1 MDGLWRSHTKNKGKH
16 VSKPNRIKVIL
27 CWFCCRAGPTTVTSF
42 SLLSMCGKP
51 RLMEGHRVCVLVF
64 WATESLDSK
73 TKSSSVTL
81 TCRQQWDNTF
91 RWNTSSCFYWL
102 SWWCFLLI
110 LWWWKLWR
118 DHCSLSQSYMSEV
131 WICQRKQ
138 VSVWALR
145 EKTREADFLFMS
157 IMRRILFHPLTWMMT
172 LSVGRLLVAVS
183 IECRL
188 NTDSSKGSNVSYF
201 NDPCV
206 EKNHLHFVKIL
217 FVTEYFYW

>member
-1 MDGLWRSHTKNKGKH
+1 MVEQFKSLTDHKARFHVTYDNRLGRKWMDGLWRSHTKNKGKH

-110 LWWWKLWR
+110 LWWWRLWR
-118 DHCSLSQSYMSEV
+118 AHCSLSQSYMSESGSV
-131 WICQRKQ
+131 RGSRW
-138 VSVWALR
+138 VSEL
-145 EKTREADFLFMS
+145 
-157 IMRRILFHPLTWMMT
+157 
-172 LSVGRLLVAVS
+172 
-183 IECRL
+183 
-188 NTDSSKGSNVSYF
+188 
-201 NDPCV
+201 
-206 EKNHLHFVKIL
+206 
-217 FVTEYFYW
+217 